1 MENRKQGLKS
11 GRQEK
16 ILMQIKELFEKN
28 PSKEEVKE
36 ARKKAMRVNLKLPLE
51 LRRKFCHYCNSLLKG
66 RIRLK
71 KGRKIIQCS
80 ECGKFTRI
88 PFKN

>member
-1 MENRKQGLKS
+1 MAKNTN
-11 GRQEK
+11 K
-16 ILMQIKELFEKN
+16 ILKEIEQLFEKN
-28 PSKEEVKE
+28 PSKEQIKE

-51 LRRKFCHYCNSLLKG
+51 TRRKFCHKCNSLLKG
-66 RIRLK
+66 RIRLR
-71 KGRKIIQCS
+71 KGKKIIQCS

>member
-1 MENRKQGLKS
+1 MTKNK
-11 GRQEK
+11 EK
-16 ILMQIKELFEKN
+16 IIEEIKDLFKKAENN
-28 PSKEEVKE
+28 PKDSQKIIKE

-71 KGRKIIQCS
+71 KGKKVIFC
-80 ECGKFTRI
+80 EKCKKFTRI
-88 PFKN
+88 PYKN